1 MKSLHMH
8 QWPGPSTHAKTTFR
22 ARLQKV
28 NITATFLDPETHE
41 PSLVN
46 IADEKGAAQSIKDSG

>member
-1 MKSLHMH
+1 MRKLLSS
-8 QWPGPSTHAKTTFR
+8 PS
-22 ARLQKV
+22 LQKV

-46 IADEKGAAQSIKDSG
+46 IADDNSAAQSIKDIG